1 MSIEVVPVMRRF
13 AGFILA
19 FSILLLFAGCSGLSE
34 DPTKNWSPEKLYTE
48 AKDKVSAGDYETGIK
63 YLESLEARYPY
74 GRYAE
79 QAQLELAYAQYKY
92 DEPALAIAAA
102 DRFIRLYP
110 THPNVDYAYYLKGLV
125 NFHGEKSIA
134 NWLFRQK
141 DDLSDRDPKGAR
153 DSYNAFRELVERF
166 PNSRYAPDARHR
178 MAYLFDS
185 QARYETQVARFYYER
200 DDYVAAVNRCKYML
214 EHYPRTPATEDAL
227 GIMALSYRDMGLD
240 GLMKDTLRVLVENF
254 PASHYIAE
262 IGAQT
267 AKR

>member
-1 MSIEVVPVMRRF
+1 MRRF

-19 FSILLLFAGCSGLSE
+19 ISVMTFFVACSGFND

-63 YLESLEARYPY
+63 YLENLEARYPY

-125 NFHGEKSIA
+125 NFHGEKSFA
-134 NWLFRQK
+134 SWLLGVK
-141 DDLSDRDPKGAR
+141 DDLSDRDPKGAHE
-153 DSYNAFRELVERF
+153 SYEAFRELVERF
-166 PNSRYAPDARHR
+166 PHSRYAPDARQR
-178 MAYLFDS
+178 MAYLFETS
-185 QARYETQVARFYYER
+185 ARYEIKVARFYYER
-200 DDYVAAVNRCKYML
+200 NEYVAAVNRCKYTL
-214 EHYPRTPATEDAL
+214 EHYPRTPSTEDAL

-240 GLMKDTLRVLVENF
+240 GLMKDTMRVLTENF
-254 PASHYIAE
+254 PKSRYIAE
-262 IGAQT
+262 VGTQT